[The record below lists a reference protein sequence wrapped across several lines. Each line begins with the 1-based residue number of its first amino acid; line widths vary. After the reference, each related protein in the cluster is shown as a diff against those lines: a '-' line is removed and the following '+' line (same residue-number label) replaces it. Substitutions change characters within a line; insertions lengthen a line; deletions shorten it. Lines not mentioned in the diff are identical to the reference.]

1 MDPDTSEASADL
13 GATTQQ
19 PASPGALVPVADAEP
34 TPGLGHLWRE
44 WLKPVIFVIAGML
57 SLRSAVADWNHV
69 PSESMMP
76 TILVGDRIFVNKLA
90 YDLRVPFTTMR
101 VASWDEPERGDIIVF
116 LSPADG
122 KRLVKRVA
130 GGPGDLLEM
139 RDKRLIVNG
148 QLARYAPLGS
158 RARQELAG
166 REQSRYTMTAETVE
180 GAPTHPILIAP
191 WRPYFESFGP
201 LEVPADHYFVLG
213 DNRDDSAD
221 SRAFGFVPA
230 DQVLGQATAIAL
242 SVDPEHGY
250 RPRWRRFFSELR

>member
-1 MDPDTSEASADL
+1 M
-13 GATTQQ
+13 
-19 PASPGALVPVADAEP
+19 
-34 TPGLGHLWRE
+34 WRE

-90 YDLRVPFTTMR
+90 YDLRLPFTTLR
-101 VASWDEPERGDIIVF
+101 VASWSEPERGDIIVF
-116 LSPADG
+116 LSPFDG

-130 GGPGDLLEM
+130 GIPGDVLQM
-139 RDKRLIVNG
+139 RNKRLIVNG
-148 QLARYAPLGS
+148 QLAHYAPLGS
-158 RARQELAG
+158 KEREELAG
-166 REQSRYTMTAETVE
+166 EEQGRYTMAAESVE
-180 GAPTHPILIAP
+180 GAPTHPILLAP

-201 LEVPADHYFVLG
+201 VEVPPGHYFVLG

-230 DQVLGQATAIAL
+230 DGILGKATAVAL
-242 SVDPEHGY
+242 SVDPEHGF
-250 RPRWRRFFSELR
+250 RPRWHRFFSELR

>member
-1 MDPDTSEASADL
+1 M
-13 GATTQQ
+13 
-19 PASPGALVPVADAEP
+19 
-34 TPGLGHLWRE
+34 WRE

-90 YDLRVPFTTMR
+90 YHLRLPFTTLR
-101 VASWDEPERGDIIVF
+101 VASWSEPERGDIIVF
-116 LSPADG
+116 LSPLDG

-130 GGPGDLLEM
+130 GIPGDVLQM
-139 RDKRLIVNG
+139 RNKRLIVNG
-148 QLARYAPLGS
+148 QLAHYAPLGS
-158 RARQELAG
+158 REREELAG
-166 REQSRYTMTAETVE
+166 EEEGRYTMAAESVE
-180 GAPTHPILIAP
+180 GAPTHPILLAP

-201 LEVPADHYFVLG
+201 LEVPPGHYFVLG

-230 DQVLGQATAIAL
+230 DSILGKATAIAL
-242 SVDPEHGY
+242 SVDPEHGF
-250 RPRWRRFFSELR
+250 RPRWHRFFSELR